1 MQYAHWVHALWRVVR
16 SARNF
21 LLLGSARY
29 CLLSHFAGWARD
41 FLNERTANERGKA
54 QAAPEGTGSESG
66 GEGGGEGASGKVGP
80 ADFQLLRVV
89 GQGAFGKA
97 RACPSKLCE
106 SSCWS
111 ASGLR

>member
-1 MQYAHWVHALWRVVR
+1 MRIRYMHYGVLCVLTRH
-16 SARNF
+16 F
-21 LLLGSARY
+21 LLPGSARY
-29 CLLSHFAGWARD
+29 CLISHFAGLARD
-41 FLNERTANERGKA
+41 SVDERTANKRGGA

-97 RACPSKLCE
+97 RACPSMFCE
-106 SSCWS
+106 SLCWS

>member
-1 MQYAHWVHALWRVVR
+1 MHYVVLCALLDSPCCWAALAIA
-16 SARNF
+16 SF
-21 LLLGSARY
+21 PL
-29 CLLSHFAGWARD
+29 FAGWARGLLD
-41 FLNERTANERGKA
+41 ERTANERGGA

-106 SSCWS
+106 SLCWS
-111 ASGLR
+111 ASG